1 MSDPPQPV
9 ELPAE
14 AERDGAAGVA
24 AVIAHPETEV
34 LTVVRRR
41 QAVKLTAGEQQRHA
55 GVAEAEGRQLRELVA
70 ELERQL
76 AAVHECVDGRHGL
89 QIGVLEPRVGDSAE
103 GLREGLDLLRLDRQA
118 GRRRVA
124 APALEVAGAV
134 AKRVVQV
141 EGRDRPA

>member
-1 MSDPPQPV
+1 M
-9 ELPAE
+9 
-14 AERDGAAGVA
+14 
-24 AVIAHPETEV
+24 
-34 LTVVRRR
+34 
-41 QAVKLTAGEQQRHA
+41 
-55 GVAEAEGRQLRELVA
+55 
-70 ELERQL
+70 
-76 AAVHECVDGRHGL
+76 HECVDGRHGL
-89 QIGVLEPRVGDSAE
+89 QIGVLEPRVGDGAE